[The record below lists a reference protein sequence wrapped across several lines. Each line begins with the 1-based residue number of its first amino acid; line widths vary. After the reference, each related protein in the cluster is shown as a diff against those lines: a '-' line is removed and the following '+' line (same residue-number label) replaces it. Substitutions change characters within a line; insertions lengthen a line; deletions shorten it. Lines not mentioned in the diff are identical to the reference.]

1 MEYDVKSFCLTF
13 RSGIAGSDFEKPPH
27 SFPKCVY
34 NLRFTPILS
43 KGFFYPPTTLEF
55 VGM

>member
-13 RSGIAGSDFEKPPH
+13 RSGIAGSDFEKPPR